1 MAIILLAIIYM
12 TFIGLGLPDTLLGVS
27 WPLMHLEFGANEGM
41 AGALSLAISAGTII
55 SSLFSGKITQKIG
68 TAKVTAVSVLMTG
81 VGILLISF
89 MPSIYLF
96 FLFAIPLGLGAGAVD
111 TSLNNYVARHFKPRH
126 MSWLHALWGV
136 GAMTGPV
143 LMSFFLK
150 IGKWRPGYLSV
161 AGILLGMALVLFLT
175 LPVWK
180 KFEQVN
186 VINKEDQEQ
195 AKEKHCL
202 TDALHQRGVAISMT
216 SFLFY
221 CGIEMLIGLWG
232 STYLINI
239 KGLDAAKAS
248 LWISFFFAGVT
259 VARVLSGFL
268 TIKMKNKQ
276 QLRLGQGIIFI
287 GAILLLF
294 PLSAQAAAIV
304 IVIIGV
310 GCAPLFP
317 IMLHETPARF
327 GTENSEAIMGLQL
340 AAAFTGSAFMPLVFG
355 YVASATSFAMFPNI
369 LFAFILIIAVC
380 TEGINTLTKK
390 KQ

>member
-27 WPLMHLEFGANEGM
+27 WPLMHLEFGVNEGM
-41 AGALSLAISAGTII
+41 AGAMSLTISAGTII
-55 SSLFSGKITQKIG
+55 SSLFSGKITQRLRTEKL
-68 TAKVTAVSVLMTG
+68 TAISVLMTG

-89 MPSIYLF
+89 MPSIYMF

-111 TSLNNYVARHFKPRH
+111 TSLNNYVSRHFKPRH

-150 IGKWRPGYLSV
+150 DGEWRPGYLCV
-161 AGILLGMALVLFLT
+161 AGILLCMSLLLFLT

-180 KFEQVN
+180 KFEQSK
-186 VINKEDQEQ
+186 INNEDDEEKT
-195 AKEKHCL
+195 KEKHSL
-202 TDALHQRGVAISMT
+202 IDALRQRGVIVSMI

-239 KGLDAAKAS
+239 KGIDAAKAS

-259 VARVLSGFL
+259 LARVLSGFL
-268 TIKMKNKQ
+268 TIKMKSSQ
-276 QLRLGQGIIFI
+276 QLRLGQGIIII

-294 PLSAQAAAIV
+294 PLSANAAAIV

-310 GCAPLFP
+310 GCAPVFP

-327 GTENSEAIMGLQL
+327 GKENSEAVMGLQL
-340 AAAFTGSAFMPLVFG
+340 ASAFTGSAFMPLIFG
-355 YVASATSFAMFPNI
+355 YLASATSFQMFPNI
-369 LFAFILIIAVC
+369 LFVFAVVVVIC
-380 TEGINTLTKK
+380 TEGISTLTKK